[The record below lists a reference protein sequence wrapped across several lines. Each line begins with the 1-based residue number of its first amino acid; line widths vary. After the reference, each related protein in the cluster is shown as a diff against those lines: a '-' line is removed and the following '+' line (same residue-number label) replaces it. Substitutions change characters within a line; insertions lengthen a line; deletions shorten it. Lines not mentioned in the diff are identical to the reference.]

1 VKPTLEELEAAVRN
15 QLCSIC
21 NKRTVEG
28 ICGDEQPERCS
39 LFALFP
45 LVAQAI
51 MATEASNIQPY
62 IDAIHENVCAVCI
75 DQRLDGTCSQ
85 REEKRCALDSCMPQ
99 IVEAIE
105 EAIGRKLGPDK
116 TAGIPAR

>member
-1 VKPTLEELEAAVRN
+1 MKPTLEELEAAVRN

-28 ICGDEQPERCS
+28 VCGDQQPELCS

-51 MATEASNIQPY
+51 LATESSNIQPY
-62 IDAIHENVCAVCI
+62 MDAIHENVCAVCI

-99 IVEAIE
+99 VVGAIE
-105 EAIGRKLGPDK
+105 EAIGRRLGPDK
-116 TAGIPAR
+116 AAPAPAR